1 MRELLREA
9 LRRKNRGIIVLLL
22 LCIFG
27 AAFGLPSFAADF
39 TMNIHGS
46 YRHPLTGVI
55 EDAGG
60 EASEALGQ
68 SMVQRIMGDKAYY
81 EEVGEERFLSV
92 AFGMSDSISSF
103 RFDVDTGN
111 GFAETS
117 SERFFDGDN
126 VADYRIRTVSKETVI
141 RARLFVEPMG
151 RNVVFYIYGTDFVPG
166 NATSFPSLISHAEE
180 TAAGGAEAVLPP
192 AAENASEAVMPEG
205 SYAEAS
211 ASENGENP
219 EAMPFLPLTADELLE
234 TAEGIVAGPETTRAY
249 GASSAEQQEGGA
261 AGEARLS
268 LEEDFAGTIFL
279 FVLAANLLSGILLIA
294 FYFSLRFLY
303 DSRKERRGRM
313 AEGLKRSSILDLDA
327 EALDAEDPELL
338 EAFTDDYDFKADP
351 EQAEDAD
358 SEAASKEDF
367 WPEDE
372 IELLSNE
379 EAPLPEART
388 EHSAETGKQRG
399 KKERRAC
406 GAG

>member
-1 MRELLREA
+1 MRKLLKKV
-9 LRRKNRGIIVLLL
+9 LGRKNRGILILLL
-22 LCIFG
+22 LCAFS
-27 AAFGLPSFAADF
+27 AAFGRPALAADF

-46 YRHPLTGVI
+46 YRHPVTGVI

-68 SMVQRIMGDKAYY
+68 SMVQRIMGEKAYY

-117 SERFFDGDN
+117 GERFFDGDN
-126 VADYRIRTVSKETVI
+126 VADYRIRTLSRETVL

-166 NATSFPSLISHAEE
+166 NATTFPSLTSHAEE
-180 TAAGGAEAVLPP
+180 PAAGGTEAAPLP
-192 AAENASEAVMPEG
+192 AAENTAPETAVPADG
-205 SYAEAS
+205 YAEAS
-211 ASENGENP
+211 AAENGGKP
-219 EAMPFLPLTADELLE
+219 EMIPSLPLTAEELLE
-234 TAEGIVAGPETTRAY
+234 TAEGIVTGPETTKAY
-249 GASSAEQQEGGA
+249 GASPGEQQESGA
-261 AGEARLS
+261 TAAPRLS

-303 DSRKERRGRM
+303 DSRSERRRRM
-313 AEGLKRSSILDLDA
+313 AESLKRSSILDLD
-327 EALDAEDPELL
+327 EEDPELL
-338 EAFTDDYDFKADP
+338 GAFTDDYDFKADP